1 MGADKPTSA
10 PAVRAQN
17 HSTSARCDSPA
28 FGFSDP
34 RLADEGEPP
43 LPLPV
48 FCTLEE
54 VAAKLGMQREQV
66 RVIEQRALRK
76 CRAYCAVRGLRLED
90 LLTA

>member
-1 MGADKPTSA
+1 MGADKPASA
-10 PAVRAQN
+10 PGVRGQSQA
-17 HSTSARCDSPA
+17 TSARCDSPA
-28 FGFSDP
+28 LEFSDP
-34 RLADEGEPP
+34 RLDDEGEPA

-54 VAAKLGMQREQV
+54 VAAKLGLQREQV